1 MKRRT
6 FLHVLCGLAIAL
18 GTVGIL
24 LTASVDALLTD
35 RSVVE
40 EAALETVP
48 ERMAMFTGR
57 VEDIAQRVGFE
68 PKTALAFYSESR
80 VRDLTAARV
89 EWFYTLLAGENVK
102 MPDFSADD
110 LTYAILEDETFA
122 AAGGTMREARDEGA
136 YEVERAAR
144 KAFFPFRSS
153 LVGKLSDSAAPRLR
167 QVRKLIRYP
176 MWGCLAL
183 LVLAADLLLFLDRRR
198 LLRALVWILAGISAG
213 GLGAASLAVPVL
225 ALRIPAAAGEVSHAF
240 AMELSRIQTA
250 LLTRYLLISLGLALV
265 ACLLFLFLRRRTREG
280 HRA

>member
-1 MKRRT
+1 
-6 FLHVLCGLAIAL
+6 
-18 GTVGIL
+18 
-24 LTASVDALLTD
+24 
-35 RSVVE
+35 
-40 EAALETVP
+40 
-48 ERMAMFTGR
+48 
-57 VEDIAQRVGFE
+57 
-68 PKTALAFYSESR
+68 
-80 VRDLTAARV
+80 
-89 EWFYTLLAGENVK
+89 
-102 MPDFSADD
+102 
-110 LTYAILEDETFA
+110 
-122 AAGGTMREARDEGA
+122 
-136 YEVERAAR
+136 
-144 KAFFPFRSS
+144 
-153 LVGKLSDSAAPRLR
+153 
-167 QVRKLIRYP
+167 